1 MLPVRVCC
9 RKAVSS
15 ALEQPIMKRVFYL
28 VVLLAL
34 AAALYVFAYPRPMG
48 NTHASAEPATAGKG
62 RAGSDLAV
70 AVVTAAA
77 RQQTLP
83 IATRA
88 IGYIEPVATVVLR
101 SRADGIVVQQ
111 NVTEGQL
118 VKAGDVLFKLD
129 DQAAQATIAKDQAQ
143 IAKDQANAD
152 VAKASLQR
160 EQDLVQKG
168 VDPQSSLD
176 AAVAASKA
184 AAATVVV
191 DQAELRADQVT
202 LTYMTITAPIAGRV
216 GTVNTSVGNVVHA
229 ADTSTGGLLT
239 ITAMDPVR
247 VSFTV
252 AESDL
257 DSFRTALA
265 GNKQLPVDVLAA
277 DDKTPRATG
286 TLSFIDSSVDTA
298 SGTVVIKADIG
309 NAAGKLWPGQ
319 YVTAITRLGSYDNVT
334 TVPLQAV
341 QQSSSGPYV
350 YAVGAGEKVKRQPV
364 TLGATVGE
372 TVIID
377 TGLKPGDHVVIEGQL
392 RLNNGSTVKET
403 LQAAAP
409 AGGAA
414 TSADGKTDSAAGI
427 S

>member
-1 MLPVRVCC
+1 
-9 RKAVSS
+9 
-15 ALEQPIMKRVFYL
+15 
-28 VVLLAL
+28 
-34 AAALYVFAYPRPMG
+34 
-48 NTHASAEPATAGKG
+48 
-62 RAGSDLAV
+62 
-70 AVVTAAA
+70 
-77 RQQTLP
+77 
-83 IATRA
+83 
-88 IGYIEPVATVVLR
+88 
-101 SRADGIVVQQ
+101 VQQ
-111 NVTEGQL
+111 NVIEGQM

-129 DQAAQATIAKDQAQ
+129 DQAVQATIARDQAQ

-152 VAKASLQR
+152 VAKVSLVR
-160 EQDLVQKG
+160 EQDLVKKG

-184 AAATVVV
+184 ADATVVV
-191 DQAELRADQVT
+191 DQALLRADQVN
-202 LTYMTITAPIAGRV
+202 LKYMTITAPIGGRI
-216 GTVNTSVGNVVHA
+216 GTVNTSVGNIVHA
-229 ADTSTGGLLT
+229 SDTSTGGLLT

-265 GNKQLPVDVLAA
+265 GSQKLPVEVLAPG
-277 DDKTPRATG
+277 DTTPRATG

-298 SGTVVIKADIG
+298 SGTVVVKADVD

-319 YVTAITRLGSYDNVT
+319 YVTAVTQLGAYNNAT

-350 YAVGAGEKVKRQPV
+350 YAISAGEKVKRQPV
-364 TLGATVGE
+364 TVRATVGQ
-372 TVIID
+372 TAVIS

-392 RLNNGSTVKET
+392 RLNDGATVKET

-409 AGGAA
+409 AVDA
-414 TSADGKTDSAAGI
+414 TTTTDTTGTASTTGN